1 MLGIRYQNDAFLLSY
16 MYLFEN
22 VYICM
27 YIYIYIYIEKRKLA
41 LFESYPDRRQIEI
54 FVENK
59 LKLKTNV
66 MESVG
71 KNSPKSNEE

>member
-1 MLGIRYQNDAFLLSY
+1 MCI
-16 MYLFEN
+16 
-22 VYICM
+22 
-27 YIYIYIYIEKRKLA
+27 YIYIYIYIYYIEKRKLA

-66 MESVG
+66 MEGVG

>member
-1 MLGIRYQNDAFLLSY
+1 
-16 MYLFEN
+16 MY
-22 VYICM
+22 V
-27 YIYIYIYIEKRKLA
+27 YIYIEKRKLA